1 MTGSTEDAGG
11 GTACGGVTAQGIP
24 RGKMSASGFSYA
36 AARIHMA
43 DDTECAARFAAA
55 PKKGY
60 EN

>member
-1 MTGSTEDAGG
+1 MTGLTEGAGG
-11 GTACGGVTAQGIP
+11 GTACGGVTARGIP
-24 RGKMSASGFSYA
+24 GAKDLASSFSYA

-43 DDTECAARFAAA
+43 DDTECAACSAAA